1 VARVS
6 RFQVEARP
14 FWFNPDGADE
24 HGDFG
29 HWVGRGNP
37 PEWLRRTTMETYPVD
52 IDPGQVA
59 RWVKAECVIAPSPF
73 KITARRRQ
81 EVREIPV
88 RAETHLDDAERE
100 DLTEVATIATLDI
113 APVHASDGWLL
124 SVVVED
130 EVGPR
135 VSNGDTS
142 GDAEQQIDLGT
153 FYKEFI
159 RPGRGTANVIA
170 EVEDPAAKKHLA
182 RLIKAIETNR
192 HGADRGALRR

>member
-1 VARVS
+1 
-6 RFQVEARP
+6 
-14 FWFNPDGADE
+14 
-24 HGDFG
+24 
-29 HWVGRGNP
+29 
-37 PEWLRRTTMETYPVD
+37 METYPVD
-52 IDPGQVA
+52 IDPEQVA
-59 RWVKAECVIAPSPF
+59 RWVKTECDVAPKTFSV
-73 KITARRRQ
+73 TARRVR

-88 RAETHLDDAERE
+88 RRENHLGDEERE
-100 DLTEVATIATLDI
+100 DLTEIATIATLEI
-113 APVHASDGWLL
+113 APVQVLL

-130 EVGPR
+130 EIGPR
-135 VSNGDTS
+135 VSNGDA
-142 GDAEQQIDLGT
+142 DIEAEQQIDLGT